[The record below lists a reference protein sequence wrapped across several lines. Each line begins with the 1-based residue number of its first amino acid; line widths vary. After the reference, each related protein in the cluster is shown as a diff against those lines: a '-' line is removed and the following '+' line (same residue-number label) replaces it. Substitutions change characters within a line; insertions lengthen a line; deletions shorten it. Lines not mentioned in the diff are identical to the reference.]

1 MERRAGWYEHPEY
14 YEAIFGAD
22 SAREVDFLEQVSAR
36 YGTGGARWL
45 EPACGSGRLLA
56 EGARRGLRLAGYDV
70 SRAMLEH
77 ARRRLR
83 GSGRRRVTL
92 YRARMEA
99 FCPPALAGRFDLAF
113 NLVSTFRYL
122 SSEGAALSHLQC
134 TRRLLKAGG
143 LYVVGLHVTDY
154 GRTHV
159 ERERWVGEVAGRRVV
174 CNTREWPPDARRRRS
189 RMRNRLRV
197 TGRSEDLLIETEWFF
212 RTYDGPQI
220 QRLVRRA
227 GFQLVALYDFDYR
240 IDEPSGVSTD
250 RLDWVLVLRPRLR
263 PSAATSASAAPP
275 RPPGPALQP

>member
-1 MERRAGWYEHPEY
+1 MKRVEGWYEHPEY

-22 SAREVDFLEQVSAR
+22 SSLELDFLERVNAR

-56 EGARRGLRLAGYDV
+56 EGARRGLRLTGYDV
-70 SRAMLEH
+70 SPSMLEH

-83 GSGRRRVTL
+83 EGLRRRVRL
-92 YRARMEA
+92 CRARMEA
-99 FCPPALAGRFDLAF
+99 LCPPRLAGSFDLAF

-122 SSEGAALSHLQC
+122 SSERAALSHLRH
-134 TRRLLKAGG
+134 TRRLLKPGG

-154 GRTHV
+154 GRTRF

-197 TGRSEDLLIETEWFF
+197 TGRGEDLLVETHWFF
-212 RTYDGPQI
+212 RT
-220 QRLVRRA
+220 
-227 GFQLVALYDFDYR
+227 
-240 IDEPSGVSTD
+240 
-250 RLDWVLVLRPRLR
+250 
-263 PSAATSASAAPP
+263 
-275 RPPGPALQP
+275 